1 MLAFFYWKIPLGFSS
16 DFRYNRKVERW
27 GNVIHSKYLWN
38 IEEAAEDK
46 ASQLAEQLKISLP
59 LAKLLWKR
67 KITTQGQF
75 DKFFHPEK
83 YESYDPFL
91 FAEMD
96 LAVARIKQAIE
107 RNEQI
112 LVYGDYDADGV
123 TSIAV
128 LMKTLRHLGA
138 DADFYIPNRFTEGY
152 GPNIAAFDM
161 AKNQG
166 TDLII
171 TVDNGIAALEVM
183 AHAKEIG
190 LDVIVTDHHEPRE
203 IMPEAVAVIHPKH
216 PKSAY
221 PFDELAGV
229 GVAYKLSHALL
240 GEEPKELLDL
250 VAVGTVADLVSLTDE
265 NRLLVQLGLRQLRES
280 ANLGL
285 AVLAKKASL
294 KLEEATEE
302 TIGFGLAPRL
312 NAVGRLGPADPAAD
326 LLLTE
331 DPEEALFLAEE
342 IDDANKER
350 KQIVVDTTKLA
361 MEAIEAK
368 DTLGNVLVV
377 YGEGWNTGI
386 LGIVAS
392 KLVGTYSRP
401 AIVLGIDPVT
411 GIAKGSGRSVDA
423 FHLYQALDK
432 HRDLMMAFGGHPMA
446 AGLTLPAENLTELE
460 AKLQEE
466 ASYLS
471 EEDFRPALKIEE
483 KIKLADVSVAFIAQ
497 LEKLAPFGMDNPKPI
512 FLLENMHLKGT
523 KRIGADKTHL
533 KTMLATEENDA
544 TLDSIGFGVGDL
556 VDKISPTAAVD
567 VVGELSINE
576 WNNVKKPQL
585 RMMDIH
591 ISHWQL
597 FDVRNKSKW
606 ARILQEQ
613 TESRVV
619 VCFEERT
626 IGTLGE
632 QNYILV
638 NEKADFVADFQTEEL
653 VFADMPT
660 NIELIETI
668 VRETKPERIF
678 VHFDAAEGNQIPAIP
693 DRVAFAELYSLI
705 KKFQPFPIEK
715 YTPRLMQKFGWN
727 KDQIDFMSKV
737 FFDLEF
743 AKMDSGQIIINEVV
757 EKRNLDESLVYQ
769 QKVEEITTRKKLLYS
784 NYTELHS
791 WMKSMMETS
800 IYPNAEELENGN

>member
-285 AVLAKKASL
+285 AVLA
-294 KLEEATEE
+294 
-302 TIGFGLAPRL
+302 
-312 NAVGRLGPADPAAD
+312 
-326 LLLTE
+326 
-331 DPEEALFLAEE
+331 
-342 IDDANKER
+342 
-350 KQIVVDTTKLA
+350 
-361 MEAIEAK
+361 
-368 DTLGNVLVV
+368 
-377 YGEGWNTGI
+377 
-386 LGIVAS
+386 
-392 KLVGTYSRP
+392 
-401 AIVLGIDPVT
+401 
-411 GIAKGSGRSVDA
+411 
-423 FHLYQALDK
+423 
-432 HRDLMMAFGGHPMA
+432 
-446 AGLTLPAENLTELE
+446 
-460 AKLQEE
+460 
-466 ASYLS
+466 
-471 EEDFRPALKIEE
+471 
-483 KIKLADVSVAFIAQ
+483 DVSVAFIAQ

-597 FDVRNKSKW
+597 FDVRNKSEW

-613 TESRVV
+613 TESRVF

-660 NIELIETI
+660 NIELVETI

-693 DRVAFAELYSLI
+693 DRLAFAELYSLI

-727 KDQIDFMSKV
+727 KEQIDFMSKV

>member
-1 MLAFFYWKIPLGFSS
+1 MI
-16 DFRYNRKVERW
+16 D
-27 GNVIHSKYLWN
+27 SKYLWN
-38 IEEAAEDK
+38 IEEAEEEK
-46 ASQLAEQLKISLP
+46 AVQLAEQLKIPLP

-83 YESYDPFL
+83 YQSYDPFL

-96 LAVARIKQAIE
+96 VAVARIKQAIE
-107 RNEQI
+107 LEQQI

-138 DADFYIPNRFTEGY
+138 NADFYIPNRFTEGY
-152 GPNIAAFDM
+152 GPNVAAFDM
-161 AKNQG
+161 AKKQG
-166 TDLII
+166 IDLII

-183 AHAKEIG
+183 THAKEIG

-203 IMPEAVAVIHPKH
+203 VMPEAVAVIHPKH
-216 PKSAY
+216 PNSAY

-265 NRLLVQLGLRQLRES
+265 NRLLVQLGLRQLREG
-280 ANLGL
+280 ANIGLG
-285 AVLAKKASL
+285 VLAKKASL

-312 NAVGRLGPADPAAD
+312 NAIGRLGPADSAAD

-368 DTLGNVLVV
+368 DKLGKVLVV
-377 YGEGWNTGI
+377 SGEGWNTGI

-392 KLVGTYSRP
+392 KLVSVYSRP
-401 AIVLGIDPVT
+401 AIVLGIDSVT
-411 GIAKGSGRSVDA
+411 GIAKGSGRSIES

-432 HRDLMMAFGGHPMA
+432 HRDLMTAFGGHPMA
-446 AGLTLPAENLTELE
+446 AGLTLPAENLAELE
-460 AKLQEE
+460 LKLQEE
-466 ASYLS
+466 ASLLA

-483 KIKLADVSVAFIAQ
+483 RINLADVTVSFIAQ

-512 FLLENMHLKGT
+512 FLLEGMHLKGT

-533 KTMLATEENDA
+533 KTMLETKESDA
-544 TLDSIGFGVGDL
+544 TLDAIGFGVGDL
-556 VDKISPTAAVD
+556 VEKISPSADVD

-576 WNNVKKPQL
+576 WNNIKKPQL
-585 RMMDIH
+585 RMMDVRIP
-591 ISHWQL
+591 HWQL
-597 FDVRNKSKW
+597 FDVRSKTEW
-606 ARILQEQ
+606 SRILQEKVD
-613 TESRVV
+613 SRTYI
-619 VCFEERT
+619 CFEERT
-626 IGTLGE
+626 AATLSN
-632 QNYILV
+632 QNHILV
-638 NEKADFVADFQTEEL
+638 DSDFKANIQTEEL
-653 VFADMPT
+653 VFADIPA
-660 NIELIETI
+660 NIDLIEEI
-668 VRETKPERIF
+668 VREIKPARIF
-678 VHFDAAEGNQIPAIP
+678 VHFDATEGNQIPAIP
-693 DRVAFAELYSLI
+693 DRKAFAELYSLI
-705 KKFQPFPIEK
+705 KKFQPFPLEK

-727 KDQIDFMSKV
+727 KEQIDFMSNV

-743 AKMDSGQIIINEVV
+743 AKMESGQIIVNQVV
-757 EKRNLDESLVYQ
+757 GKRNLDESLVYQ
-769 QKVEEITTRKKLLYS
+769 QKVAEITTRKKLLYS
-784 NYTELHS
+784 NYSELHS

>member
-1 MLAFFYWKIPLGFSS
+1 MI
-16 DFRYNRKVERW
+16 D
-27 GNVIHSKYLWN
+27 SKYLWN
-38 IEEAAEDK
+38 IEEAEEEK
-46 ASQLAEQLKISLP
+46 AIQLAEQLKISLP

-83 YESYDPFL
+83 YQSYDPFL

-96 LAVARIKQAIE
+96 LAVARIKKAIE
-107 RNEQI
+107 LNEQMLI
-112 LVYGDYDADGV
+112 YGDYDADGV

-138 DADFYIPNRFTEGY
+138 NVDFYIPNRFTEGY

-166 TDLII
+166 VDLII

-183 AHAKEIG
+183 SHAKAIG

-203 IMPEAVAVIHPKH
+203 VMPEAVAVIHPKH

-229 GVAYKLSHALL
+229 GVSYKLSHALL

-265 NRLLVQLGLRQLRES
+265 NRMFVQQGLRQLREG
-280 ANLGL
+280 ANIGL

-342 IDDANKER
+342 IDDANNER

-361 MEAIEAK
+361 IEAIEAK
-368 DTLGNVLVV
+368 DHLGKVLVV
-377 YGEGWNTGI
+377 SGEDWNTGI

-392 KLVGTYSRP
+392 KLVNIYSRP
-401 AIVLGIDPVT
+401 AIVLGIDSLT
-411 GIAKGSGRSVDA
+411 GVAKGSGRSIA
-423 FHLYQALDK
+423 SFHLYQALNN
-432 HRDLMMAFGGHPMA
+432 HRELMTAFGGHPMA
-446 AGLTLPAENLTELE
+446 AGLTLPVENLSELE
-460 AKLQEE
+460 MKLEEE
-466 ASYLS
+466 ANLLK
-471 EEDFRPALKIEE
+471 EEDFRQALQIEE
-483 KIKLADVSVAFIAQ
+483 RIHLADVSVSFITQ

-512 FLLENMHLKGT
+512 FLLEGMHLKGT

-533 KTMLATEENDA
+533 KTMLGSKKSDV
-544 TLDSIGFGVGDL
+544 TLDAIGFGVGDL
-556 VDKISPTAAVD
+556 VEKIAPSAEVD

-576 WNNVKKPQL
+576 WNNIKKPQL
-585 RMMDIH
+585 RMMDVRIP
-591 ISHWQL
+591 HWQL
-597 FDVRNKSKW
+597 FDVRNKAEWS
-606 ARILQEQ
+606 RILQEK
-613 TESRVV
+613 TDSRIYI
-619 VCFEERT
+619 CFKERT
-626 IGTLGE
+626 TVTLKD
-632 QNYILV
+632 QNYLLV
-638 NEKADFVADFQTEEL
+638 DENTDFKLAIQADEL
-653 VFADMPT
+653 VFADIPA
-660 NIELIETI
+660 NVEIIEAI
-668 VRETKPERIF
+668 VREIKPARIF
-678 VHFDAAEGNQIPAIP
+678 VHFDAVEGNQIPAIP
-693 DRVAFAELYSLI
+693 DRTAFAELYSLI

-727 KDQIDFMSKV
+727 KEQIDFMSNV

-743 AKMDSGQIIINEVV
+743 AKMESGQIIVNQVV
-757 EKRNLDESLVYQ
+757 GKRNLDESLVYQ
-769 QKVEEITTRKKLLYS
+769 QKVAEITTRKKLLYS
-784 NYTELHS
+784 NYNEIHS

>member
-1 MLAFFYWKIPLGFSS
+1 MLAFFVLQIPLGFSS

-27 GNVIHSKYLWN
+27 GNVIDSKYLWN
-38 IEEAAEDK
+38 IEEAEEEK
-46 ASQLAEQLKISLP
+46 AIQLAEQLKISLP

-83 YESYDPFL
+83 YQSYDPFL

-96 LAVARIKQAIE
+96 LAVARIKKAIE
-107 RNEQI
+107 LNEQMLI
-112 LVYGDYDADGV
+112 YGDYDADGV

-138 DADFYIPNRFTEGY
+138 NVDFYIPNRFTEGY

-166 TDLII
+166 VDLII

-183 AHAKEIG
+183 SHAKEIG

-203 IMPEAVAVIHPKH
+203 VMPEAVAVIHPKH

-229 GVAYKLSHALL
+229 GVSYKLSHALL

-250 VAVGTVADLVSLTDE
+250 VAIGTVADLVSLTDE
-265 NRLLVQLGLRQLRES
+265 NRMFVQQGLRQLREG
-280 ANLGL
+280 ANIGL

-342 IDDANKER
+342 IDDANNER

-361 MEAIEAK
+361 IEAIEAR
-368 DTLGNVLVV
+368 DHLGKVLVV
-377 YGEGWNTGI
+377 SGEDWNTGI

-392 KLVGTYSRP
+392 KLVNIYSRP
-401 AIVLGIDPVT
+401 AIVLGIDSLT
-411 GIAKGSGRSVDA
+411 GVAKGSGRSIA
-423 FHLYQALDK
+423 SFHLYQALNN
-432 HRDLMMAFGGHPMA
+432 HRELMTAFGGHPMA
-446 AGLTLPAENLTELE
+446 AGLTLPVENLSELE
-460 AKLQEE
+460 MKLEEE
-466 ASYLS
+466 ANLLK
-471 EEDFRPALKIEE
+471 EEDFRQALQIEE
-483 KIKLADVSVAFIAQ
+483 RIHLADVSVSFITQ

-512 FLLENMHLKGT
+512 FLLEGMQLKGT

-533 KTMLATEENDA
+533 KTMLGSKESDV
-544 TLDSIGFGVGDL
+544 TLDAIGFGVGDL
-556 VDKISPTAAVD
+556 VEKIAPSAEVD

-576 WNNVKKPQL
+576 WNNIKKPQL
-585 RMMDIH
+585 RMMDVRIP
-591 ISHWQL
+591 HWQL
-597 FDVRNKSKW
+597 FDVRNKAEWS
-606 ARILQEQ
+606 RILQEK
-613 TESRVV
+613 TDSRIYI
-619 VCFEERT
+619 CFKERT
-626 IGTLGE
+626 TVTLKD
-632 QNYILV
+632 QNYLLV
-638 NEKADFVADFQTEEL
+638 DENTDFKLAIQADEL
-653 VFADMPT
+653 VFADIPT
-660 NIELIETI
+660 NVEIIEAI
-668 VRETKPERIF
+668 VREIKPARIF
-678 VHFDAAEGNQIPAIP
+678 VHFDAVEGNQIPAIP
-693 DRVAFAELYSLI
+693 DRTAFAELYSLI

-727 KDQIDFMSKV
+727 KEQIDFMSNV

-743 AKMDSGQIIINEVV
+743 AKMESGQIIVNQVV
-757 EKRNLDESLVYQ
+757 GKRNLDESLVYQ
-769 QKVEEITTRKKLLYS
+769 QKVAEITTRKKLLYS
-784 NYTELHS
+784 NYNEIHS

>member
-1 MLAFFYWKIPLGFSS
+1 M
-16 DFRYNRKVERW
+16 
-27 GNVIHSKYLWN
+27 IHSKYLWN
-38 IEEAAEDK
+38 IEEVAEYK
-46 ASQLAEQLKISLP
+46 AIQLAKQLKIALP
-59 LAKLLWKR
+59 LAKLLLKR

-91 FAEMD
+91 LAEMD

-107 RNEQI
+107 LNEQI

-128 LMKTLRHLGA
+128 LMKTLKHLGA
-138 DADFYIPNRFTEGY
+138 NVEFYIPNRFTEGY
-152 GPNIAAFDM
+152 GPNIPAFDM
-161 AKNQG
+161 AKTQG
-166 TDLII
+166 VDLII

-183 AHAKEIG
+183 THAKEIG

-203 IMPEAVAVIHPKH
+203 VMPEAIAVIHPKH

-229 GVAYKLSHALL
+229 GVAYKLAHALL

-265 NRLLVQLGLRQLRES
+265 NRLLVQLGLRQLREG

-361 MEAIEAK
+361 METIEAK
-368 DTLGNVLVV
+368 ESLGNVLVV

-392 KLVGTYSRP
+392 KLVGVYNRP

-411 GIAKGSGRSVDA
+411 GVAKGSGRSVEA
-423 FHLYQALDK
+423 FHLYEALDK
-432 HRDLMMAFGGHPMA
+432 HRDLMTAFGGHPMA
-446 AGLTLPAENLTELE
+446 AGLTLPADNLAELDTL
-460 AKLQEE
+460 LQKE

-471 EEDFRPALKIEE
+471 EADFRPSLKIEE
-483 KIKLADVSVAFIAQ
+483 KLKLTDISVSFITQ

-512 FLLENMHLKGT
+512 FLLEKMNLKGT

-533 KTMLATEENDA
+533 KTLLQEDESEVALDA
-544 TLDSIGFGVGDL
+544 IGFGVGDL
-556 VDKISPTAAVD
+556 VEKISPSAAVD

-576 WNNVKKPQL
+576 WNNIKKPQL
-585 RMMDIH
+585 RLMDMDVP
-591 ISHWQL
+591 HWQL
-597 FDVRNKSKW
+597 FDVRNKSEW
-606 ARILQEQ
+606 SRILQEQ
-613 TESRVV
+613 SDSRIF

-626 IGTLGE
+626 VATLGD
-632 QNYILV
+632 QNHILV
-638 NEKADFVADFQTEEL
+638 NETESFTADFQTEEL
-653 VFADMPT
+653 VFADIPT
-660 NIELIETI
+660 NMELIEQI

-678 VHFDAAEGNQIPAIP
+678 VHFDAAEGNQIPTIP

-715 YTPRLMQKFGWN
+715 YTPRLIQKFGWN
-727 KDQIDFMSKV
+727 KEQIDFMSNV

-743 AKMDSGQIIINEVV
+743 AKMESGQIIINQVV
-757 EKRNLDESLVYQ
+757 EKRNLDESTVYQ

>member
-1 MLAFFYWKIPLGFSS
+1 MLAFFVLQIPLGFSS

-27 GNVIHSKYLWN
+27 GNVIDSKYLWN
-38 IEEAAEDK
+38 IEEAEEEK
-46 ASQLAEQLKISLP
+46 AIQLAEQLKISLP

-83 YESYDPFL
+83 YQSYDPFL

-96 LAVARIKQAIE
+96 LAVARIKKAIE
-107 RNEQI
+107 LNEQMLI
-112 LVYGDYDADGV
+112 YGDYDADGV

-138 DADFYIPNRFTEGY
+138 NVDFYIPNRFTEGY

-166 TDLII
+166 VDLII

-183 AHAKEIG
+183 SHAKAIG

-203 IMPEAVAVIHPKH
+203 VMPEAVAVIHPKH

-229 GVAYKLSHALL
+229 GVSYKLSHALL

-265 NRLLVQLGLRQLRES
+265 NRMFVQQGLRQLREG
-280 ANLGL
+280 ANIGL

-342 IDDANKER
+342 IDDANNER

-361 MEAIEAK
+361 IEAIEAK
-368 DTLGNVLVV
+368 DHLGKVLVV
-377 YGEGWNTGI
+377 SGEDWNTGI

-392 KLVGTYSRP
+392 KLVNIYSRP
-401 AIVLGIDPVT
+401 AIVLGIDSLT
-411 GIAKGSGRSVDA
+411 GVAKGSGRSIA
-423 FHLYQALDK
+423 SFHLYQALNN
-432 HRDLMMAFGGHPMA
+432 HRELMTAFGGHPMA
-446 AGLTLPAENLTELE
+446 AGLTLPVENLSELE
-460 AKLQEE
+460 MKLEEE
-466 ASYLS
+466 ANLLK
-471 EEDFRPALKIEE
+471 EEDFRQALQIEE
-483 KIKLADVSVAFIAQ
+483 RIHLADVSVSFITQ

-512 FLLENMHLKGT
+512 FLLEGMHLKGT

-533 KTMLATEENDA
+533 KTMLGSKKSDV
-544 TLDSIGFGVGDL
+544 TLDAIGFGVGDL
-556 VDKISPTAAVD
+556 VEKIAPSAEVD

-576 WNNVKKPQL
+576 WNNIKKPQL
-585 RMMDIH
+585 RMMDVRIP
-591 ISHWQL
+591 HWQL
-597 FDVRNKSKW
+597 FDVRNKAEWS
-606 ARILQEQ
+606 RILQEK
-613 TESRVV
+613 TDSRIYI
-619 VCFEERT
+619 CFKERT
-626 IGTLGE
+626 TVTLKD
-632 QNYILV
+632 QNYLLV
-638 NEKADFVADFQTEEL
+638 DENTDFKLAIQADEL
-653 VFADMPT
+653 VFADIPA
-660 NIELIETI
+660 NVEIIEAI
-668 VRETKPERIF
+668 VREIKPARIF
-678 VHFDAAEGNQIPAIP
+678 VHFDAVEGNQIPAIP
-693 DRVAFAELYSLI
+693 DRTAFAELYSLI

-727 KDQIDFMSKV
+727 KEQIDFMSNV

-743 AKMDSGQIIINEVV
+743 AKMESGQIIVNQVV
-757 EKRNLDESLVYQ
+757 GKRNLDESLVYQ
-769 QKVEEITTRKKLLYS
+769 QKVAEITTRKKLLYS
-784 NYTELHS
+784 NYNEIHS

>member
-1 MLAFFYWKIPLGFSS
+1 MI
-16 DFRYNRKVERW
+16 D
-27 GNVIHSKYLWN
+27 SKYLWN
-38 IEEAAEDK
+38 IKEAEEEK
-46 ASQLAEQLKISLP
+46 TIQLAEQLKISLP

-83 YESYDPFL
+83 YQTYDPFL

-107 RNEQI
+107 LNEQI

-128 LMKTLRHLGA
+128 LMKTLQHLGA
-138 DADFYIPNRFTEGY
+138 NAEFYIPNRFTEGY
-152 GPNIAAFDM
+152 GPNIAAFDL

-166 TDLII
+166 VDLII

-183 AHAKEIG
+183 THAKEIG

-203 IMPEAVAVIHPKH
+203 VMPEAVAVIHPKH

-240 GEEPKELLDL
+240 GEEPTELLDL

-265 NRLLVQLGLRQLRES
+265 NRMLVQLGLRQLCEG
-280 ANLGL
+280 ANIGL

-294 KLEEATEE
+294 KLEDATEE

-350 KQIVVDTTKLA
+350 KQMVVDTTKLA

-368 DTLGNVLVV
+368 NSMGKVLVV
-377 YGEGWNTGI
+377 SGEGWNTGI

-392 KLVGTYSRP
+392 KLVSVYSRP
-401 AIVLGIDPVT
+401 AIVLGIDAVT
-411 GIAKGSGRSVDA
+411 GIAKGSGRSIES

-432 HRDLMMAFGGHPMA
+432 HRKLMTAFGGHPMA
-446 AGLTLPAENLTELE
+446 AGLTLPAENLAELE

-466 ASYLS
+466 ASLLT
-471 EEDFRPALKIEE
+471 EEDFRPALQIEE
-483 KIKLADVSVAFIAQ
+483 RINLADVSVAFIAQ

-512 FLLENMHLKGT
+512 FLLEGMKLKGT

-533 KTMLATEENDA
+533 KTMLGTDGTDTPLDA
-544 TLDSIGFGVGDL
+544 IGFGVGDL
-556 VDKISPTAAVD
+556 VEKISPSADVD

-576 WNNVKKPQL
+576 WNHIKKPQL
-585 RMMDIH
+585 RMMDIR
-591 ISHWQL
+591 IAHWQL
-597 FDVRNKSKW
+597 FDVRSKTEW
-606 ARILQEQ
+606 SRILQEKAD
-613 TESRVV
+613 SRIYI
-619 VCFEERT
+619 CFEERT
-626 IGTLGE
+626 AKTLGE
-632 QNYILV
+632 QNHFLV
-638 NEKADFVADFQTEEL
+638 DEKADFKVDIQTEEL
-653 VFADMPT
+653 VFADIPP
-660 NIELIETI
+660 NVKLIEEI
-668 VRETKPERIF
+668 VRKVKPARIF

-693 DRVAFAELYSLI
+693 DRKAFAELYSLI

-727 KDQIDFMSKV
+727 KEQIDFMSNV

-743 AKMDSGQIIINEVV
+743 AKMEGGQIIVNQVV
-757 EKRNLDESLVYQ
+757 GKRNLDESLVYQ
-769 QKVEEITTRKKLLYS
+769 QKLEEITTRKKLLYS
-784 NYTELHS
+784 NYSELHS

>member
-1 MLAFFYWKIPLGFSS
+1 M
-16 DFRYNRKVERW
+16 
-27 GNVIHSKYLWN
+27 IHSKYLWN

-285 AVLAKKASL
+285 AVLA
-294 KLEEATEE
+294 
-302 TIGFGLAPRL
+302 
-312 NAVGRLGPADPAAD
+312 
-326 LLLTE
+326 
-331 DPEEALFLAEE
+331 
-342 IDDANKER
+342 
-350 KQIVVDTTKLA
+350 
-361 MEAIEAK
+361 
-368 DTLGNVLVV
+368 
-377 YGEGWNTGI
+377 
-386 LGIVAS
+386 
-392 KLVGTYSRP
+392 
-401 AIVLGIDPVT
+401 
-411 GIAKGSGRSVDA
+411 
-423 FHLYQALDK
+423 
-432 HRDLMMAFGGHPMA
+432 
-446 AGLTLPAENLTELE
+446 
-460 AKLQEE
+460 
-466 ASYLS
+466 
-471 EEDFRPALKIEE
+471 
-483 KIKLADVSVAFIAQ
+483 DVSVAFIAQ

-597 FDVRNKSKW
+597 FDVRNKSEW

-613 TESRVV
+613 TESRVF

-660 NIELIETI
+660 NIELVETI

-693 DRVAFAELYSLI
+693 DRLAFAELYSLI

-727 KDQIDFMSKV
+727 KEQIDFMSKV

>member
-1 MLAFFYWKIPLGFSS
+1 M
-16 DFRYNRKVERW
+16 
-27 GNVIHSKYLWN
+27 IHSKYVWN
-38 IEEAAEDK
+38 IEEASDER

-96 LAVARIKQAIE
+96 LAVARIKQAIDS
-107 RNEQI
+107 NEQI

-138 DADFYIPNRFTEGY
+138 NAEFYIPNRFTEGY
-152 GPNIAAFDM
+152 GPNIDAFNM
-161 AKNQG
+161 AKSQG
-166 TDLII
+166 VDLII

-183 AHAKEIG
+183 THAKEIG

-203 IMPEAVAVIHPKH
+203 VMPEAIAVIHPKH

-221 PFDELAGV
+221 PFEELAGV

-265 NRLLVQLGLRQLRES
+265 NRFLVQLGLRQLREN

-331 DPEEALFLAEE
+331 DEEEALFLAEE

-350 KQIVVDTTKLA
+350 KQVVVDVTKLA
-361 MEAIEAK
+361 IAAIEAK
-368 DTLGNVLVV
+368 ESLGNVIVV
-377 YGEGWNTGI
+377 SGEGWNTGI

-392 KLVGTYSRP
+392 KLVSIYSRP

-411 GIAKGSGRSVDA
+411 GIAKGSGRSVEA
-423 FHLYQALDK
+423 FHLYKALDK
-432 HRDLMMAFGGHPMA
+432 HRVLMTAFGGHPMA
-446 AGLTLPAENLTELE
+446 AGLTLPAENLAELE
-460 AKLQEE
+460 NKLQED
-466 ASYLS
+466 ANHLS
-471 EEDFRPALKIEE
+471 DEDFRPALKIEE
-483 KIKLADVSVAFIAQ
+483 KINLADISVSFIAQ
-497 LEKLAPFGMDNPKPI
+497 VEKLAPFGMDNPKPI
-512 FLLENMHLKGT
+512 FLLEKMNLKGT

-533 KTMLATEENDA
+533 KTMLTNEDSDA
-544 TLDSIGFGVGDL
+544 SLDAIGFGVGDL
-556 VDKISPTAAVD
+556 VEKISPHAAVD

-576 WNNVKKPQL
+576 WNNIKKSQL
-585 RMMDIH
+585 RMIDIH
-591 ISHWQL
+591 IPHWQL
-597 FDVRNKSKW
+597 FDVRNKAEWS
-606 ARILQEQ
+606 RILQEQ
-613 TESRVV
+613 NAQRLF

-626 IGTLGE
+626 VTTLAE
-632 QNYILV
+632 QKYILV
-638 NEKADFVADFQTEEL
+638 DETKGFTADFQTEEL
-653 VFADMPT
+653 VFADMPAKV
-660 NIELIETI
+660 ELIEEI

-678 VHFDAAEGNQIPAIP
+678 VHFDASEGNQIPAIP
-693 DRVAFAELYSLI
+693 DRGAFAELYSLI

-715 YTPRLMQKFGWN
+715 YTPRLIQKFGWN
-727 KDQIDFMSKV
+727 KEQIDFMSKV

-743 AKMDSGQIIINEVV
+743 AKMDSGQIIINQVV

-791 WMKSMMETS
+791 WIKSMMETS

>member
-1 MLAFFYWKIPLGFSS
+1 MI
-16 DFRYNRKVERW
+16 D
-27 GNVIHSKYLWN
+27 SKYLWN
-38 IEEAAEDK
+38 IEEAEEEK
-46 ASQLAEQLKISLP
+46 ATQLAEQLKISLP

-83 YESYDPFL
+83 YQTYDPFL

-107 RNEQI
+107 LNEQI

-128 LMKTLRHLGA
+128 LMKTLQHLGA
-138 DADFYIPNRFTEGY
+138 NAEFYIPNRFTEGY
-152 GPNIAAFDM
+152 GPNIAAFDL

-166 TDLII
+166 VDLII

-183 AHAKEIG
+183 THAKEIG

-203 IMPEAVAVIHPKH
+203 VMPEAVAVIHPKH

-240 GEEPKELLDL
+240 GEEPTELLDL

-265 NRLLVQLGLRQLRES
+265 NRMLVQLGLRQLREG
-280 ANLGL
+280 ANIGL
-285 AVLAKKASL
+285 AILAKKASL

-350 KQIVVDTTKLA
+350 KQMVVDTTKLA

-368 DTLGNVLVV
+368 NSLGKVLVV
-377 YGEGWNTGI
+377 SGEGWNTGI

-392 KLVGTYSRP
+392 KLVSVYSRP
-401 AIVLGIDPVT
+401 AIVLGIDAAT
-411 GIAKGSGRSVDA
+411 GIAKGSGRSIES

-432 HRDLMMAFGGHPMA
+432 HRELMTAFGGHPMA
-446 AGLTLPAENLTELE
+446 AGLTLPAENLLELE

-466 ASYLS
+466 ASQLV
-471 EEDFRPALKIEE
+471 EEDFRPALQIEE
-483 KIKLADVSVAFIAQ
+483 RINLADASVAFIAQ

-512 FLLENMHLKGT
+512 FLLEGMKLKGT

-533 KTMLATEENDA
+533 KTMLGTGGTDT
-544 TLDSIGFGVGDL
+544 TLDAIGFGVGDL
-556 VDKISPTAAVD
+556 VEKISPSADVD

-576 WNNVKKPQL
+576 WNNIKKPQL
-585 RMMDIH
+585 RMMDVRIA
-591 ISHWQL
+591 HWQL
-597 FDVRNKSKW
+597 FDVRSKTEW
-606 ARILQEQ
+606 SRIRQEKAD
-613 TESRVV
+613 SRIYI
-619 VCFEERT
+619 CFEERT
-626 IGTLGE
+626 AKTLGE
-632 QNYILV
+632 QNHFLV
-638 NEKADFVADFQTEEL
+638 DEKADFKVDIQTEEL
-653 VFADMPT
+653 VFADIPP
-660 NIELIETI
+660 NLKLIEEI
-668 VRETKPERIF
+668 VREVKPARIF

-693 DRVAFAELYSLI
+693 DRKAFAELYSLI

-727 KDQIDFMSKV
+727 KEQIEFMSNV

-743 AKMDSGQIIINEVV
+743 AKMESGQIIVNQVV
-757 EKRNLDESLVYQ
+757 GKRNLDESLVYQ

-784 NYTELHS
+784 NYSELHS